1 MRENQRELQMI
12 EKKVTIAVIVAVA
25 VQFCSVVMWAGSA
38 SARLDAVETRA
49 AGQVEI
55 VERMARVEAQLEAAN
70 RQLARIET
78 KLDGGK

>member
-1 MRENQRELQMI
+1 MI

-25 VQFCSVVMWAGSA
+25 VQFCGVVMWAGSA
-38 SARLDAVETRA
+38 SARLDAVEIRA

-55 VERMARVEAQLEAAN
+55 VERKARVEAQLEAAN